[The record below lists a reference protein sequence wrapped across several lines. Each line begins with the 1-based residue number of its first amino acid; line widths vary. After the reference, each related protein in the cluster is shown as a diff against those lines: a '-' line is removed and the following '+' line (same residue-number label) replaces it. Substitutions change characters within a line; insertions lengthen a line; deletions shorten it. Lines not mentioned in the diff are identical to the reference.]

1 MVEPAS
7 PVTVPKF
14 VSPTVQHWAPEGQSM
29 VADPPVG
36 TNQLVAAVALVDC
49 WRAMIAIGKK
59 MNFMVVVKFVI
70 VAV

>member
-1 MVEPAS
+1 
-7 PVTVPKF
+7 
-14 VSPTVQHWAPEGQSM
+14 M

-59 MNFMVVVKFVI
+59 MNFILVVVESIICESKVCG
-70 VAV
+70 VRWNMDRKTDGR